1 MHDEKLEEIKN
12 KIEKL
17 REEIN
22 YHNYQYYVLNKPII
36 SDAEYDALLKELIE
50 LEKEY
55 PQFYDE
61 NSPTQKVGSDISDKF
76 EKVEHKYRMY
86 SLEDAFSE
94 EEVKEFDKRI
104 KKNLN
109 ITDDIAYSVEPKF
122 DGVSVN
128 IVYENGELKIAST
141 RGDGLI
147 GENIT
152 KNIKTIKNLPLK
164 LIVKNPPTFLDVQG
178 EVILTKEE
186 FKKINELR
194 EEMGLALFAN
204 PRNAAAG
211 SLKQLD
217 PKETAKR
224 NLKVFVYYIRGIEN
238 YTQPKTQTQ
247 SLQILKELG
256 LPVSELNKYCKNIDE
271 AIAYRQTFLE
281 AREKLPYEIDGMVF
295 KVDDF
300 SLQEQLGYT
309 SKYPKWAI
317 AFKFPPLQSTTIV
330 EDIIFNVGRT
340 GIVTPVAV
348 LKPVRIGGVTITRA
362 SLHTFDELFKKNIR
376 IKDYVFV
383 QRAGDVIPEIMASI
397 PEKRTGNEIKVEK
410 PTHCPICGSMLQE
423 EGAFLVCP
431 NIDCKARIIESIKHF
446 VQKGALNIEGLG
458 DKIIKQLVDKKIVQS
473 LSDIYKLDENKLLQL
488 DRMGPKLAKKI
499 LENIEKSK
507 RTSFA
512 KFLYA
517 LGIRHAGEFVAN
529 VIAKRFSIEELME
542 IRNEEELMQIDG
554 IGPEIA
560 KSIVI
565 FFNEKRNVDTV
576 KELLEYVQ
584 FSKTIKSNKLES
596 KVFVFTGAL
605 SIPRNKAKE
614 IVESLGGIVKDSV
627 SKDTH
632 YLVVGEEPG
641 SKLDKAKK
649 MGIIIISENEFLKLV
664 DYEQ

>member
-109 ITDDIAYSVEPKF
+109 ITNDIAYSVEPKF

-271 AIAYRQTFLE
+271 AIAYRQMFLE

-330 EDIIFNVGRT
+330 ENIIFNVGRT

-362 SLHTFDELFKKNIR
+362 SLHTFDELFKKDIR

-383 QRAGDVIPEIMASI
+383 QRAGDVIPEIVASI

-488 DRMGPKLAKKI
+488 DRMGLKLAKKI

-517 LGIRHAGEFVAN
+517 LGIRHVGEFVAN

-542 IRNEEELMQIDG
+542 IQNEEELMHIEG

-560 KSIVI
+560 KSII
-565 FFNEKRNVDTV
+565 NFFKEKRNVDTV
-576 KELLEYVQ
+576 KELLKYVQ
-584 FSKTIKSNKLES
+584 FEKITKSNKLEN
-596 KVFVFTGAL
+596 KVFVFTGTL
-605 SIPRNKAKE
+605 SMPRNKAKE
-614 IVESLGGIVKDSV
+614 IVESLGGIVKDSIT
-627 SKDTH
+627 KDTH

-649 MGIIIISENEFLKLV
+649 MGIKILNEDEFLALV
-664 DYEQ
+664 NYE

>member
-1 MHDEKLEEIKN
+1 
-12 KIEKL
+12 
-17 REEIN
+17 
-22 YHNYQYYVLNKPII
+22 
-36 SDAEYDALLKELIE
+36 
-50 LEKEY
+50 
-55 PQFYDE
+55 
-61 NSPTQKVGSDISDKF
+61 
-76 EKVEHKYRMY
+76 MY

-94 EEVKEFDKRI
+94 EENKEFDKRV

-109 ITDDIAYSVEPKF
+109 TTSDITYSVEPKF

-141 RGDGLI
+141 RGDGII

-164 LIVKNPPTFLDVQG
+164 LIVKNPPTFLDVQA

-194 EEMGLALFAN
+194 EEMGLPLFAN

-238 YTQPKTQTQ
+238 YTKPKSQTQ
-247 SLQILKELG
+247 SLQILKDLG

-281 AREKLPYEIDGMVF
+281 AREHLPYEIDGMVF

-300 SLQEQLGYT
+300 SLQEKLGYT

-340 GIVTPVAV
+340 GIVTPVAI
-348 LKPVRIGGVTITRA
+348 LKPVKIGGVTITRA
-362 SLHTFDELFKKNIR
+362 SLHTFDELFKKDIG

-383 QRAGDVIPEIMASI
+383 QRAGDVIPEIVASI
-397 PEKRTGNEIKVEK
+397 PEKRTGNEIKVTK
-410 PTHCPICGSMLQE
+410 PTHCPICGSLLQE
-423 EGAFLVCP
+423 EGAYLVCP

-458 DKIIKQLVDKKIVQS
+458 DKLIKQLVDKKIIQS
-473 LSDIYKLDENKLLQL
+473 LSDIYELDENKLLQL
-488 DRMGPKLAKKI
+488 DRMGPVLAKKI

-517 LGIRHAGEFVAN
+517 LGIRHVGEFVAN
-529 VIAKRFSIEELME
+529 VIARRFSIEELME
-542 IRNEEELMQIDG
+542 IRNDGELIQIDG

-560 KSIVI
+560 KSIVN
-565 FFNEKRNVDTV
+565 FFNEKRNLDTV
-576 KELLEYVQ
+576 KNLLEYIQ
-584 FSKTIKSNKLES
+584 FSDTRKSNKLLN
-596 KVFVFTGAL
+596 KVFVFTGTYRFFLCYIKNNYNFNMFL
-605 SIPRNKAKE
+605 SIWYGFSNYFQLSFKYKSR
-614 IVESLGGIVKDSV
+614 
-627 SKDTH
+627 
-632 YLVVGEEPG
+632 
-641 SKLDKAKK
+641 
-649 MGIIIISENEFLKLV
+649 
-664 DYEQ
+664 Q